1 MRLIYFPNKTTAAG
15 SRTAVSVR
23 HERGKVLR
31 GQRCPLFWSMC
42 VIATACFLAPVSRA
56 QEIEITRNIV
66 PGNTPPIPVSLSGF
80 TGEAAEVIQFDLYVQ
95 GFSFTSPDAA
105 QYLISGSNN
114 GNLAGRVTDRVNKA
128 SLVSKSYTG
137 ATLRRQA
144 HAFVDD
150 FLKAIGRKGIGSTKI
165 AFKADKGSS
174 GEIYISDFDGSGAQ
188 AVTSDNA
195 IVAAPAWAP
204 GRLALYYTSY
214 KLGNPDIFFHDLSTG
229 ERPSVAHF
237 AGSNTSAAPSPD
249 GSKVAMILSK
259 SGSPDVLCVANA
271 DGSGLK
277 QLTKTRE
284 DESSPCWSP
293 DGQWIC
299 FATKINERRSLCK
312 IPASGGA
319 VQRIST
325 AGISNPSEPDW
336 SPDGKWIVFTAQ
348 MGEFDL
354 CVVPASGGTATVLVS
369 GEDPSWAPNSRT
381 VVYARRQGGR
391 RTLSLLDVPTKQTKD
406 VSRISGSNS
415 QPSWAK

>member
-1 MRLIYFPNKTTAAG
+1 M
-15 SRTAVSVR
+15 SVR
-23 HERGKVLR
+23 EYLFLSACALAAANVLVVANVAS
-31 GQRCPLFWSMC
+31 GAEDTI
-42 VIATACFLAPVSRA
+42 VIPKESG
-56 QEIEITRNIV
+56 
-66 PGNTPPIPVSLSGF
+66 PGNTPPVPVSLSGF

-95 GFSFTSPDAA
+95 GFSFTTPDAA
-105 QYLISGSNN
+105 QYLLSGSNN
-114 GNLAGRVTDRVNKA
+114 GNLTGRATDRFNKA

-150 FLKAIGRKGIGSTKI
+150 FLKALNRKGIGSTKI

-174 GEIYISDFDGSGAQ
+174 GEIYIADFDGNGAQ
-188 AVTSDNA
+188 AITSDGVL
-195 IVAAPAWAP
+195 VAAPAWVP
-204 GRLALYYTSY
+204 GKLALYYTSY
-214 KLGNPDIFFHDLSTG
+214 KLGSPDIFLHDLSTG
-229 ERPSVAHF
+229 ERTGVARY
-237 AGSNTSAAPSPD
+237 AGSNISPAPSPN

-259 SGSPDVLCVANA
+259 SGAVDLWVANA

-277 QLTKTRE
+277 QLTRTRE
-284 DESSPCWSP
+284 DDSSPCWSP

-325 AGISNPSEPDW
+325 AGVSNPSEPDW

-348 MGEFDL
+348 MGGFDL
-354 CVVPASGGTATVLVS
+354 CVVPASGGSATVLVS
-369 GEDPSWAPNSRT
+369 GEDASWGPNSRT
-381 VVYARRQGGR
+381 VVYARRVGGNR
-391 RTLSLLDVPTKQTKD
+391 RVLSLLDVPTKQTKD